1 MFGYVRPLKGELK
14 VSEYELFKAV
24 YCGLCHTLGR
34 RYGLPSR
41 FVLSY
46 DLTFFATVLTAI
58 SDDMSISR
66 CRCIASPLRK
76 KNTACASASSDL
88 AADLTVLLAYFK
100 LEDEASD
107 RRGISKLF
115 ALFLKLLFRP
125 FYKRARRLRPHLA
138 EKIKKSLAELSQL
151 ERDRSPSIDR
161 TADTFAV
168 ILSDAVGEAELDE
181 RTSRILQT
189 MFYHIGRWI
198 YIVDACDDYA
208 YDIEKNQY
216 NPISYRYKL
225 SDPALPQEIKSELK
239 ITISHSL
246 ACAASA
252 FELIDWQN
260 WEGLVGNVVYKGL
273 NAVTAEVLSGSWQRR
288 RKANE
293 RPL

>member
-46 DLTFFATVLTAI
+46 DLTFFATVITAL
-58 SDDMSISR
+58 SDDFSISR
-66 CRCIASPLRK
+66 SRCIASPFRK
-76 KNTACASASSDL
+76 KCTACTSSSSEL

-100 LEDEASD
+100 LEDEIKD
-107 RRGISKLF
+107 KKGLSKLP
-115 ALFLKLLFRP
+115 ALFFTVLLRP
-125 FYKRARRLRPHLA
+125 FYKRARRFRPQLS
-138 EKIKKSLAELSQL
+138 EKIKKSLENLSQL
-151 ERDRSPSIDR
+151 EREKAPSIDR

-168 ILSDAVGEAELDE
+168 ILSDAVGDAGLDE
-181 RTSRILQT
+181 KTSRILQT

-198 YIVDACDDYA
+198 YIIDACDDYTE
-208 YDIEKNQY
+208 DIEKKQY
-216 NPISYRYKL
+216 NPIAYRYEL
-225 SDPALPQEIKSELK
+225 SDSTLPESIKSELE

-252 FELIDWQN
+252 YELIDWKN

-273 NAVTAEVLSGSWQRR
+273 YAVTAEVLSGNWQRR

>member
-58 SDDMSISR
+58 TDDIILIKR
-66 CRCIASPLRK
+66 RCIASPLSK
-76 KNTACASASSDL
+76 KKTVCATASFDL
-88 AADLTVLLAYFK
+88 AADLTVLLSYFK
-100 LEDEASD
+100 IEDEVSD
-107 RRGISKLF
+107 KKGIAKLPS
-115 ALFLKLLFRP
+115 LFLKFLFKP
-125 FYKRARRLRPHLA
+125 FYKRARRLRPQLA
-138 EKIKKSLAELSQL
+138 ENIKGSLEGLSLL
-151 ERDRSPSIDR
+151 ERDKSPSIDR
-161 TADTFAV
+161 TADTFAA
-168 ILSDAVGEAELDE
+168 ILSDAVGEATLDE
-181 RTSRILQT
+181 NTSRILQT

-198 YIVDACDDYA
+198 YIIDACDDYSS
-208 YDIEKNQY
+208 DMEKNQY
-216 NPISYRYKL
+216 NPIAYRYKL
-225 SDPALPQEIKSELK
+225 SNLTLPQEIKSELK

-246 ACAASA
+246 ACIASA
-252 FELIDWQN
+252 FELVGWQN

-273 NAVTAEVLSGSWQRR
+273 NAVTAEVLSGNWQRR
-288 RKANE
+288 RKADE